1 MIKKVMNHAVVLCS
15 AAWGGFGYL
24 FHIKI
29 FDNSIP
35 RSPVLQSV

>member
-15 AAWGGFGYL
+15 AAWGGL
-24 FHIKI
+24 VIKI